1 MLDRACLAEPEL
13 DGASSPFAVL
23 FVIFLAQMRSEAKTT
38 KQAESAIIELVPF
51 FLFMEQD

>member
-13 DGASSPFAVL
+13 DAVSSPFAVS
-23 FVIFLAQMRSEAKTT
+23 FVIFLAQMMSEAKTR